1 MSCDLLMQMAYCISS
16 QLTSCCA
23 VIDHP
28 RQVDKCNLGKVKH
41 RTLLASSLHH

>member
-1 MSCDLLMQMAYCISS
+1 MSCDLLVQMAYCISS
-16 QLTSCCA
+16 QVVASA

-41 RTLLASSLHH
+41 RTLLASSLPH